1 MWWERFWSWVEWK
14 SQQTL
19 CQLLYDKAPGEKIP
33 IPSYEESENPLQ
45 VFGNTHV
52 DKNLYRWVVY
62 VLWLQ
67 SYPHA
72 SCWFRKLQK
81 EHPHMIPTIHRLVMT
96 LWANQKR
103 RKRFQWPTRC

>member
-33 IPSYEESENPLQ
+33 IPPYEASENPLR
-45 VFGNTHV
+45 VFDDTHV

-62 VLWLQ
+62 VLWLK
-67 SYPHA
+67 S
-72 SCWFRKLQK
+72 
-81 EHPHMIPTIHRLVMT
+81 
-96 LWANQKR
+96 
-103 RKRFQWPTRC
+103 

>member
-19 CQLLYDKAPGEKIP
+19 CQLLYDKAPGEKIQ
-33 IPSYEESENPLQ
+33 IPPYEASENPLQ
-45 VFGNTHV
+45 VFGDTHV

-62 VLWLQ
+62 VLWLK
-67 SYPHA
+67 SYPQA
-72 SCWFRKLQK
+72 SSWFRKLQK
-81 EHPHMIPTIHRLVMT
+81 EQPHMIPIIHRLVLT

-103 RKRFQWPTRC
+103 RERFQWPTRC